1 MTDIIMEIDRLLSAK
16 GSMVLAIEGRCASGK
31 TTLANKLNE
40 VFVSRIIHIDDFFL
54 QPYQRTEERLSEPGG
69 NFDRERLKSEVL
81 IPLSKGEEFSY
92 RPFVCNTMSFG
103 EEIHITQTPL
113 IIVEG
118 SYSCHPDIYDYYDMS
133 IFCDVDKGTQSERIL
148 QRNPD
153 KVSDFINKWIPMEEK
168 YFEFFDIKNK
178 CDIVYG
184 GK

>member
-1 MTDIIMEIDRLLSAK
+1 
-16 GSMVLAIEGRCASGK
+16 
-31 TTLANKLNE
+31 
-40 VFVSRIIHIDDFFL
+40 
-54 QPYQRTEERLSEPGG
+54 
-69 NFDRERLKSEVL
+69 
-81 IPLSKGEEFSY
+81 
-92 RPFVCNTMSFG
+92 
-103 EEIHITQTPL
+103 
-113 IIVEG
+113 
-118 SYSCHPDIYDYYDMS
+118 MS